1 MPVPSADFKKALKR
15 LSEAEKEALL
25 LRAARRDAE
34 LYDTFSYELLPDVT
48 LASVYEASADRIH
61 EMFNVAVTGRLLN
74 RSLVK
79 ALRAAGQEAT
89 RARRVTKSKQLE
101 IDLGMYTLRLI
112 FDNYT
117 GQFDS
122 QYQGFFVGTA
132 RLALR
137 LTKLIIKD
145 LHEDLWLEYKAELDD
160 FLTQLHGRKKSREL
174 KFELPREL
182 VVEGG

>member
-1 MPVPSADFKKALKR
+1 MPVPSADFKKAVAR
-15 LSEAEKEALL
+15 LSDKEKEALIV
-25 LRAARRDAE
+25 RAARRDAE
-34 LYDTFSYELLPDVT
+34 LYDTFSFELLPAVT
-48 LASVYEASADRIH
+48 LESVYEASADRVH
-61 EMFNVAVTGRLLN
+61 ELFNVAVTGRLLN

-79 ALRAAGQEAT
+79 ALRGATQEAA

-101 IDLGMYTLRLI
+101 IDLSMYALRLI
-112 FDNYT
+112 FENYT

-122 QYQGFFVGTA
+122 VYQGFFVGTA

-137 LTKLIIKD
+137 LTTLIPKH
-145 LHEDLWLEYKAELDD
+145 LHEDLWLEYKPELDD

-182 VVEGG
+182 ALPA